1 MPVVFNM
8 VRPRKLTDEERAAKV
23 DTYQRLVAFNATH
36 PLGCLMW
43 LAEFYPGCRSVDE
56 ADTLLRYALRGCK
69 LSMTAWGRIAQAL
82 DAVEGKQM
90 PAPKPKSEQH
100 KEPPKPRCIMCGAEI
115 TDGKTAKY
123 CTACRKI
130 VRGDASRRRAAERRA
145 AAEGVVQ

>member
-1 MPVVFNM
+1 MPVVFNL
-8 VRPRKLTDEERAAKV
+8 VRPKKITAEERAAKLE
-23 DTYQRLVAFNATH
+23 TYQRLVTFNATH

-56 ADTLLRYALRGCK
+56 ADTILRYALRGSK
-69 LSMTAWGRIAQAL
+69 LSMKSWGQIAQAL

-90 PAPKPKSEQH
+90 PAPTPKREQP

-115 TDGKTAKY
+115 TDCKTGKY

-130 VRGDASRRRAAERRA
+130 VRGDAARRRAAERRA